1 MENFKKVMGIISM
14 GLCIISSLNAASPF
28 KVERHRIDRTG
39 SDLVVDLRLDI
50 SSLKIKK
57 NQTVVYTPLLQQGDS
72 LVSLP
77 PLIVNGRTRQIM
89 YERREGEPL
98 VREGEKVF
106 DWHKEQAKQVDY
118 LVKIPYRRWMN
129 HAELSMVTD
138 LCECGWE
145 ALQNERT
152 PLFTLRLEKP
162 NVHPVPV
169 FLSPKAEEVKRRSLS
184 GQAYLDF
191 PVNSMEIH
199 PDYRRNPN
207 ELAAIRQ
214 TIESVRNNHYATITH
229 VSIQGF
235 ASPEGVYENNRRL
248 AEGRAKA
255 LLSYVQALYNL
266 SDVTCRVTAE
276 PEDWQGLAKRIDE
289 VDWTGKEEAL
299 RIIRADEPADFDAR
313 EALLK
318 RLSLYNRLL
327 TEIYPALRHSD
338 YVVEYNIRNFTL
350 EEARELIYK
359 DPSQLSLEEM
369 HRVAL
374 SYPAGSDEYKEVFEI
389 AVRMYP
395 DDPVSNLNAAN
406 IALQNRQ
413 VKKARRYL
421 SKAAPSAQKEL
432 ANALLLMLEERWSDA
447 KILLQ
452 SLIDNSS
459 VAEAAR
465 ANLAIVTEWTD

>member
-1 MENFKKVMGIISM
+1 MENFKKVMGMISM
-14 GLCIISSLNAASPF
+14 GLCLISSLNAASPF

-39 SDLVVDLRLDI
+39 SDLVVDLRIDI

-89 YERREGEPL
+89 YERREGKPL
-98 VREGEKVF
+98 VEEGEKVF

-118 LVKIPYRRWMN
+118 LVKIPYRKWMH

-152 PLFTLRLEKP
+152 SLFTLKLEKP
-162 NVHPVPV
+162 EVRLVPV
-169 FLSPKAEEVKRRSLS
+169 FLSPVAEEVKQRSLS

-199 PDYRRNPN
+199 PDYRRNPS

-214 TIESVRNNHYATITH
+214 TIESVRQNRYATITNI
-229 VSIQGF
+229 SIQGF
-235 ASPEGVYENNRRL
+235 ASPEGVYATNRRL
-248 AEGRAKA
+248 AEGRAHA
-255 LLSYVQALYNL
+255 LLSYVKGLYDLGN
-266 SDVTCRVTAE
+266 VTCRVSAE
-276 PEDWQGLAKRIDE
+276 PEDWNGLAKRLDE
-289 VDWTGKEEAL
+289 TDWSGKEEAL
-299 RIIRADEPADFDAR
+299 RIVRAEQPADWDAR

-318 RLSLYNRLL
+318 RLPLYNRIL

-338 YVVEYNIRNFTL
+338 YVVSYTIRNFTL
-350 EEARELIYK
+350 EEAREVIYK

-413 VKKARRYL
+413 VEKARRYL
-421 SKAAPSAQKEL
+421 SKAAPSPQKDL
-432 ANALLLMLEERWSDA
+432 AHALLLMLEERWIEADV
-447 KILLQ
+447 LLQ
-452 SLIDNSS
+452 SLVDKPE
-459 VAEAAR
+459 VADAAR
-465 ANLAIVTEWTD
+465 TNLAVVKEWLN